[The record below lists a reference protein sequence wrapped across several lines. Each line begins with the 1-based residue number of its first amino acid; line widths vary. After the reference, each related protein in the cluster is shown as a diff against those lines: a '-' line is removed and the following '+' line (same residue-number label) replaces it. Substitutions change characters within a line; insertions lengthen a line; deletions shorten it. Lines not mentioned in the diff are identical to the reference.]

1 MVAGSPS
8 PTDPQLIA
16 HERAYKGF
24 NVLLRWCM
32 VLLAATITW
41 LTLWFATP
49 AGFAGGAVTGLG
61 LLIAGYAFLVR
72 HEEHQPLDPWA
83 EGR

>member
-1 MVAGSPS
+1 MSAGSQS
-8 PTDPQLIA
+8 PHEPDLVA
-16 HERAYKGF
+16 HERTYKVF

-32 VLLAATITW
+32 VHLASVITG
-41 LTLWFATP
+41 LTVWFATP
-49 AGFAGGAVTGLG
+49 GGFLGGVTTGLVIFV
-61 LLIAGYAFLVR
+61 LGYIFLVR

>member
-1 MVAGSPS
+1 MRAASPS
-8 PTDPQLIA
+8 QPDSDLIE
-16 HERAYKGF
+16 HERTYKIF

-32 VLLAATITW
+32 VHLASVIVG
-41 LTLWFATP
+41 LTLWFATS
-49 AGFAGGAVTGLG
+49 AGFLGGLFGGLAVFGLG
-61 LLIAGYAFLVR
+61 YIFLVR